1 MDGSPRVTD
10 GSAIPV
16 PPVLGVEVGTTP
28 MVLRPWTTS
37 SADVTVVLAAS
48 NEAEIRR
55 YSSVGAVRDAQD
67 AREWI
72 ASRRSRRRLD
82 WALEQAGA
90 VIGRVGLNRL
100 DDEDRVAELG
110 YWLLLEHR
118 GKGLVTRAVSE
129 VTQYAFTSLDVGR
142 LEIRHESENIA
153 SCRVAQR
160 CEFRE
165 EGTQRGAML
174 RGDVRLDLHLH
185 ARLVT
190 D

>member
-1 MDGSPRVTD
+1 M
-10 GSAIPV
+10 
-16 PPVLGVEVGTTP
+16 
-28 MVLRPWTTS
+28 MLRPWTTS
-37 SADVTVVLAAS
+37 SEDVTVVLAAS
-48 NEAEIRR
+48 QESEIRR
-55 YSSVGAVRDAQD
+55 YSSVGAVRGAGD

-72 ASRRSRRRLD
+72 ASRRSHRRLD
-82 WALEQAGA
+82 WALEDAGA

-110 YWLLLEHR
+110 YWLLAEHR
-118 GKGLVTRAVSE
+118 GSGLVTQAVVE
-129 VTQYAFTSLDVGR
+129 VTQFAFVERGVGR
-142 LEIRHESENIA
+142 LEIRHELDNIA

-160 CEFRE
+160 CGFVE

-174 RGDVRLDLHLH
+174 RGGVRLDLHLH